1 MQTKPA
7 GLSDWVNFL
16 REAQVPVLKRTVRE
30 LREARDQDHEVHV
43 VTTIL
48 RHDPLMTLILLRYLQ
63 QNKRRSQVDE
73 VVQVEQALMMIGLQG
88 FYDKVVPGLL
98 AEDVLKSQPAAIIG
112 LLHSVQQATRSAY
125 FARDWSIRL
134 KDLHF
139 DEIHVA
145 ALLHNFADIL
155 LWCHTPEQ
163 MIQVRT
169 LQLQNSALRTRDA
182 QRQVLGFKIS
192 DLQLE
197 LAKTWQLPELLI
209 HFMERNWA
217 HERQMRTLVLSVNLS
232 RHLSNGWEDAA
243 FPDDYQDISELLHLP
258 PGQVMELVRE
268 AKT

>member
-1 MQTKPA
+1 MQTKLA
-7 GLSDWVNFL
+7 GLSDWVSFL

-30 LREARDQDHEVHV
+30 LHEARDQDKEVHI

-88 FYDKVVPGLL
+88 FYAKVVPELL
-98 AEDVLKSQPAAIIG
+98 AEDMLKSQPTAIIG
-112 LLHSVQQATRSAY
+112 MLHTVQRATRAAY

-145 ALLHNFADIL
+145 ALLHNFAEIL

-163 MIQVRT
+163 MAQVRA
-169 LQLQNSALRTRDA
+169 LQLQDTALRSRDA
-182 QRQVLGFKIS
+182 QRQILGFRIT

-197 LAKTWQLPELLI
+197 LVKIWQLPELLI
-209 HFMERNWA
+209 HFMEHNWA

-232 RHLSNGWEDAA
+232 RHLANGWEDAA
-243 FPDDYQDISELLHLP
+243 LPDDYQDIGELLHLP
-258 PGQVMELVRE
+258 AEQVIGLVRE
-268 AKT
+268 AKI

>member
-1 MQTKPA
+1 MQTKLA
-7 GLSDWVNFL
+7 GLSDWVSFL

-30 LREARDQDHEVHV
+30 LHEARDQDQEVHI

-88 FYDKVVPGLL
+88 FYAKVVPELL
-98 AEDVLKSQPAAIIG
+98 AEDMLKLQPAAIIG
-112 LLHSVQQATRSAY
+112 MLHTVQRATRAAY

-139 DEIHVA
+139 DEIHIA
-145 ALLHNFADIL
+145 ALLHNFAEIL

-163 MIQVRT
+163 MAQVRA
-169 LQLQNSALRTRDA
+169 LQLQDTALRSRDA
-182 QRQVLGFKIS
+182 QRQILGFRIT

-197 LAKTWQLPELLI
+197 LVKIWQLPELLI
-209 HFMERNWA
+209 HFMEHNWA

-232 RHLSNGWEDAA
+232 RHLANGWEDAA
-243 FPDDYQDISELLHLP
+243 LPDDYQDIGELLHLP
-258 PGQVMELVRE
+258 PGQVMGLVRE
-268 AKT
+268 AKV